1 VEIKIKQIDAFAD
14 SPFGGNP
21 AGVVTEAEN
30 LRDEL
35 KQKIAREMNLS
46 ETAFISKSDKAD
58 FKVQFFTPA
67 AEVDLCGHATIAS
80 FHALHEEGRL
90 DQSKRV
96 FYQETKAGVLPV
108 ELCSINGDQVY
119 MMTQAV
125 PRFEDLGIGKDEIAA
140 IFGVEMDD
148 IMDLP
153 ILKVSTGIWWLVFGV
168 KKLEKLMKMSPN
180 MMAIKDFSRKHKLV
194 GIIPFSMET
203 MDPGCHYHIRA
214 FAPYV
219 GVDEDPV
226 CGTCNGCV
234 TSYIALQGLV
244 PFKTEVDLVGE
255 EGSEVKRPGKIYV
268 HVEKK
273 DGQVSVIKVGGTAFT
288 ILKGIM
294 NVSK

>member
-1 VEIKIKQIDAFAD
+1 MEIRIKQIDAFAAI
-14 SPFGGNP
+14 PFGGNP
-21 AGVVTEAEN
+21 AGVVTDAGN
-30 LRDEL
+30 LSDDL

-46 ETAFISKSDKAD
+46 ETAFISESDKAD
-58 FKVQFFTPA
+58 FKVQFFTPH

-90 DQSKRV
+90 DPEKRV
-96 FYQETKAGVLPV
+96 FCQETKAGVLPV
-108 ELCSINGDQVY
+108 ELCHINGDEVY

-125 PRFEDLGIGKDEIAA
+125 PRFEEIGADREEITAM
-140 IFGVEMDD
+140 FGLESGD

-168 KKLEKLMKMSPN
+168 KKLDKLMKIAPN
-180 MMAIKDFSRKHKLV
+180 MIAIKEFSRKHRLV

-203 MDPGCHYHIRA
+203 MDPGCNYHIRA

-234 TSYIALQGLV
+234 TSYLAQQKLIQ
-244 PFKTEVDLVGE
+244 FEKEIDLVGE
-255 EGSEVKRPGKIYV
+255 EGNEVNRPGKIYV
-268 HVEKK
+268 QVEKK
-273 DGQVSVIKVGGTAFT
+273 DGRVSSVKVGGKAFT
-288 ILKGIM
+288 VLQGIM
-294 NVSK
+294 KVEK